1 MANVVYTWRSE
12 SHENDMSWQN
22 LVDGNPELATYGAR
36 RFDGRVGY
44 LATARPDGSP
54 TVHPVSPIL
63 RDNRLFV
70 FMYPTSPKAH
80 DPQRGSRY
88 ALHCAVETRSGGEGE
103 FYIRGR
109 AEQNMNADDWE
120 LVHPGH
126 PDEFNTKYILFE
138 LSIEQAFS
146 LIYDNDETLQNR
158 WKQA

>member
-109 AEQNMNADDWE
+109 ARQNMNADDWE

-146 LIYDNDETLQNR
+146 MIYDSDETLQNR